1 MWREKPQF
9 NHWGFSFW
17 RKLLNYLHNCM
28 IKVADK
34 PSMDPAQQKLRQAK
48 KQWNK
53 DVSAF
58 IDNLIHYKKLVNGQ
72 PNKFFKERSSIKE
85 PIPADPATILG
96 SLANDF
102 QELSQRGNAIIA
114 AQIEYSR
121 TRRKKQPK
129 KPGTIAPTPVE
140 PEVPTAP
147 DLSKQ
152 LAAFDLKYGLVS
164 EASSPVSRFFTRL
177 LNPGFGFGEAARIR
191 KYRMS
196 LLTLCAKMYH
206 DLGKFQVEIVK
217 SSNDSINKSYNMLN
231 DKIWHNWDLIYKG
244 ILTYKNNMPKSVQD
258 SGGPIESPISQEK
271 PDTIK
276 SPTQPAAPV
285 AIPTVDHTEE
295 VAAMENDY
303 KNNYGAIGVDNMG
316 GADSSLEVALFK
328 FKIAQPEEKDQAFK
342 KVIQEYQRLIGKL
355 NQSLGTNGKSLAEI
369 SSQKTKTASA
379 EELEKVAQDFLWKW
393 LGKARHGLSSSMTSG
408 YRLDLFKNAEEVR
421 KDLDKMMNSLEKDM
435 DLEELM
441 DLASDVHRQLISMKG
456 LTRALH
462 AAMPKPKGKQQP
474 LGSIL

>member
-1 MWREKPQF
+1 
-9 NHWGFSFW
+9 
-17 RKLLNYLHNCM
+17 M

-34 PSMDPAQQKLRQAK
+34 PSMDPVQQKLRQAK

-72 PNKFFKERSSIKE
+72 PNKFFKERSSIKD

-96 SLANDF
+96 TLANDF
-102 QELSQRGNAIIA
+102 QELSQRGSEIIS
-114 AQIEYSR
+114 AQIEYSK
-121 TRRKKQPK
+121 TRKKKQPK
-129 KPGTIAPTPVE
+129 QPDAGVGVSSMPSTPEAP
-140 PEVPTAP
+140 AGP

-152 LAAFDLKYGLVS
+152 LAAFEMKYGLIA
-164 EASSPVSRFFTRL
+164 EASNPVSRFFTKL
-177 LNPGFGFGEAARIR
+177 LNPGIGFGEAARIR

-196 LLTLCAKMYH
+196 LLTLCAKMH
-206 DLGKFQVEIVK
+206 NDLGKFQVEIVK

-244 ILTYKNNMPKSVQD
+244 ILTYKNNMPKSVVD
-258 SGGPIESPISQEK
+258 SGGPIESPIETDK
-271 PDTIK
+271 PAPFK
-276 SPTQPAAPV
+276 SSKPPSVQDPAAP
-285 AIPTVDHTEE
+285 AP
-295 VAAMENDY
+295 AAVPAYATLVGNIENDY
-303 KNNYGAIGVDNMG
+303 KNNYGNVGVDNMG
-316 GADSSLEVALFK
+316 GADAELEVALLK
-328 FKIAQPEEKDQAFK
+328 FKIAPADKKDEAVK
-342 KVIQEYQRLIGKL
+342 KVFKEYKNMIDKL

-369 SSQKTKTASA
+369 SAQKTKIASVDVM
-379 EELEKVAQDFLWKW
+379 EKLAQDFLWKW
-393 LGKARHGLSSSMTSG
+393 LGKTRHGLSSTITSG

-421 KDLDKMMNSLEKDM
+421 ENLNKMMDSLEKGM

-441 DLASDVHRQLISMKG
+441 TLASDVHRQFISMKG

-462 AAMPKPKGKQQP
+462 AAMPKPKGKSQP